1 MKKRI
6 LSAAIAA
13 LCAST
18 AQVQAAGF
26 QLAEYSATGMGRA
39 FAGEA
44 AIADNASAQGRNAAL
59 LTELKGRQIST
70 GAIYVMPNV
79 DVPGSVTIDSALL
92 PVPITLPAGAT
103 DVADN
108 AAVPNFYYSNQLNDQ
123 LTWGIAVNSNYGLAT
138 EVGATHSAALFG
150 QHTSVKTVEFNPN
163 IAYKVN
169 EKFSIGGGV
178 RIVYG
183 EGELNASMPGWIEP
197 IKAGLPQEVAARL
210 PSAGTSL
217 KALEG
222 DDVAFGWQVG
232 TTYKLNESTRFGLAY
247 HSGVKFDLDGKA
259 SGALYRNAEGKQAS
273 FDGELPLELPAFA
286 EFSTYHQLT
295 DKFALHTSINWTEW
309 SKFKELRAFFPN
321 EKPIELVN
329 GVPTPVHD
337 QLLKEENFKDNWRY
351 AIGGTYQVNNQW
363 VARAGVALDKTAVS
377 NEYRTTTIPDSDRLW
392 YSVGAGYQASKDLTL
407 DFSAT
412 YIKSHGNAPI
422 NEEQDIAGLAT
433 VHFNGEA
440 SGDVLLL
447 GVQASYKF

>member
-6 LSAAIAA
+6 LSVAIAA

-44 AIADNASAQGRNAAL
+44 AIADNASAQGRNPAL

-123 LTWGIAVNSNYGLAT
+123 LTWGIALNSNYGLAT
-138 EVGATHSAALFG
+138 EVSETHASALFG
-150 QHTSVKTVEFNPN
+150 QHTSIKTVEFTPN
-163 IAYKVN
+163 IAYKLN
-169 EKFSIGGGV
+169 EQLSIGGGV

-183 EGELNASMPGWIEP
+183 EGELNASMPAWIEP
-197 IKAGLPQEVAARL
+197 IKAGLPPEVAARL

-217 KALEG
+217 KSLKG
-222 DDVAFGWQVG
+222 DDVAFGWQLG
-232 TTYKLNESTRFGLAY
+232 TTYQLNDNNRIGLAY
-247 HSGVKFDLDGKA
+247 HSGVKFDLDGTA
-259 SGALYRNAEGKQAS
+259 SGALYRNAQGELTK
-273 FDGELPLELPAFA
+273 FDGQLPLEIPAFA
-286 EFSTYHQLT
+286 EFSTFHQLT
-295 DKFALHTSINWTEW
+295 DKLALHTSINWTQW
-309 SKFKELRAFFPN
+309 SVFKELVAHFPN
-321 EKPIELVN
+321 EKPASVVGDTDLVK
-329 GVPTPVHD
+329 V
-337 QLLKEENFKDNWRY
+337 ENFKNNLRY
-351 AIGGTYQVNNQW
+351 AIGGTYQINNQW
-363 VARAGVALDKTAVS
+363 VARAGVALDKTAVR

-412 YIKSHGNAPI
+412 YIKAHGDAPI

-433 VHFNGEA
+433 VHFNGNAE
-440 SGDVLLL
+440 GDVLLL

>member
-18 AQVQAAGF
+18 AQVHAAGF

-44 AIADNASAQGRNAAL
+44 AIADNASAQGRNPAL
-59 LTELKGRQIST
+59 LTQLQGRQISV

-79 DVPGSVTIDSALL
+79 DVPGSVTITS
-92 PVPITLPAGAT
+92 PILPAPMTINASAS

-108 AAVPNFYYSNQLNDQ
+108 AVVPNFYYSNQVNDQ
-123 LTWGIAVNSNYGLAT
+123 ITWGLAINSNYGLAT
-138 EVGATHSAALFG
+138 EVESTHAAALFG

-163 IAYKVN
+163 IAYKIN
-169 EKFSIGGGV
+169 DKFSIGGGV

-197 IKAGLPQEVAARL
+197 IKAGLPESIAARL

-217 KALEG
+217 KSLKG
-222 DDVAFGWQVG
+222 DDVAYGWQIG
-232 TTYKLNESTRFGLAY
+232 STYQLNDDVRLGLAY
-247 HSGVKFDLDGKA
+247 HSGVKFDLDGTA
-259 SGALYRNAEGKQAS
+259 SGALYRNAQGEAAK
-273 FDGELPLELPAFA
+273 FDGQLPLEIPAFA
-286 EFSTYHQLT
+286 EFSAVHQLT
-295 DKFALHTSINWTEW
+295 DKFALHTSINWTQW
-309 SKFKELRAFFPN
+309 SKFKELRAHFPN
-321 EKPIELVN
+321 EKPVEVID
-329 GVPTPVHD
+329 GVPTPISD
-337 QLLKEENFKDNWRY
+337 QLLKQENFKDNWRY
-351 AIGGTYQVNNQW
+351 AIGGTYQVNTHW

-377 NEYRTTTIPDSDRLW
+377 DKYRTTTIPDSDRLW
-392 YSVGAGYQASKDLTL
+392 YSVGTGYQASKDLTL

-412 YIKSHGNAPI
+412 YIKSSGNAPI
-422 NEEQDIAGLAT
+422 NEEQDITGLAK

-440 SGDVLLL
+440 KGDVLLL
-447 GVQASYKF
+447 GVQANYKF